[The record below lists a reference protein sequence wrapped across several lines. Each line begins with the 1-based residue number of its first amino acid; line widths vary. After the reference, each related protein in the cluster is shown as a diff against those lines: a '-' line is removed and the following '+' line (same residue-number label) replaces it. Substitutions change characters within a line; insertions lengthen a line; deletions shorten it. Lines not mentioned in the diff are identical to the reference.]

1 MTPDEEEQIR
11 KALTAAEP
19 TLERHEELV
28 ACAERRVRRASERL
42 ERAKT
47 ELAEA
52 AEALVTAREARADWI
67 ANSPDPQM
75 MMF

>member
-1 MTPDEEEQIR
+1 MLTDDQDHLR

-19 TLERHEELV
+19 TLERHEEIV

-42 ERAKT
+42 DRAQT

-52 AEALVTAREARADWI
+52 AEALITAREARTEWI
-67 ANSPDPQM
+67 ANNPDPQLM
-75 MMF
+75 ML